1 MKLLT
6 CFTPLWKLLLL
17 LYPQPFRERFGAELL
32 QVMATT
38 GRQQAQQH
46 GLTQTFVLGLMSCGE
61 LCLCGLRERWE
72 AMPMMSW
79 LIGFLAVLCALFAG
93 YVDFHNDEVQAAALG
108 LLVSGFGLALARPQ
122 RALWWT
128 PLIGL
133 GIPLVHYLG
142 RRLGY
147 QPSYPVSPS
156 SPATF
161 LLPAFVALL
170 GALAGV
176 VIRRIVKLY

>member
-1 MKLLT
+1 MKLLN

-17 LYPQPFRERFGAELL
+17 LYPQPFRERFGAEML
-32 QVMATT
+32 QVLATM
-38 GRQQAQQH
+38 GRRQAQQR
-46 GLTQTFVLGLMSCGE
+46 GLTGAVITCLTSCSE
-61 LCLCGLRERWE
+61 MCWCGIRERLE
-72 AMPMMSW
+72 EIPMMSW

-93 YVDFHNDEVQAAALG
+93 YVDFHNDEVQAAALV
-108 LLVSGFGLALARPQ
+108 LIVSGFVLALARPQ
-122 RALWWT
+122 RALFWT

-133 GIPLVHYLG
+133 GIPLVHYIG
-142 RRLGY
+142 HRLGH
-147 QPSYPVSPS
+147 QPVYPVSPS

-176 VIRRIVKLY
+176 VIRRIVKPS